1 MKPDALHIPIRV
13 AGLADGIH
21 EFTLEADPG
30 RIGLPA
36 EFRSPVHLDVH
47 MDKSHAHIVL
57 ALAATAV
64 AVYACDRCLDEIE
77 IPLRESVTLVY
88 AKDAA
93 AEHMKDDENVRTLA
107 ADDTFID
114 AGDDVRDVLL
124 LAIPMRRVCADY
136 RDNPA
141 CGAAIPAADSL
152 QADIDPRWEALRALA
167 ADEPAADGN
176 GSSDGDGS
184 TRDEL

>member
-21 EFTLEADPG
+21 EFTLEADPV
-30 RIGLPA
+30 RIGLPS
-36 EFRSPVHLDVH
+36 EFRTPVHLEVH
-47 MDKSHAHIVL
+47 MDKSHAHLML
-57 ALAATAV
+57 AIKARAT

-77 IPLRESVTLVY
+77 IPLQEAVTLVY

-93 AEHMKDDENVRTLA
+93 AEHMKDDESVRTLA

-124 LAIPMRRVCADY
+124 IAIPMRRVCTDY

-141 CGAAIPAADSL
+141 CGAAIPEAAHL
-152 QADIDPRWEALRALA
+152 RAEADPRWDALRSLA
-167 ADEPAADGN
+167 GGE
-176 GSSDGDGS
+176 DGS
-184 TRDEL
+184 PESES

>member
-30 RIGLPA
+30 RIGLPE

-57 ALAATAV
+57 AITATATAV
-64 AVYACDRCLDEIE
+64 HPCDRCLDEID
-77 IPLRESVTLVY
+77 IPVRESVTLVY

-93 AEHMKDDENVRTLA
+93 AEHMRDDENVRTLA

-124 LAIPMRRVCADY
+124 LAIPMRRVCEDY

-141 CGAAIPAADSL
+141 CGTAIPGADSL
-152 QADIDPRWEALRALA
+152 QADIDPRWDALRALA
-167 ADEPAADGN
+167 ADEPTSEGA
-176 GSSDGDGS
+176 GSPD
-184 TRDEL
+184 DEL

>member
-57 ALAATAV
+57 ALTATAS

-107 ADDTFID
+107 ADETFVD

-141 CGAAIPAADSL
+141 CGAAIPDADSL
-152 QADIDPRWEALRALA
+152 RVDTDPRWDALRSLT
-167 ADEPAADGN
+167 ADGTA
-176 GSSDGDGS
+176 DGDGS
-184 TRDEL
+184 SDDES